1 MTAIP
6 DRTVSIITPAYN
18 AARFVAE
25 AVESVRRQT
34 YDQWEMLV
42 IDDCSRDET
51 REIVR
56 ALARQDSRV
65 KLIEQPANG
74 GPARARQAGLDA
86 ASGRYIAFLDSD
98 DLWLPQKLE
107 RQLAFMDACNSAI
120 SFTQFRRISADGL
133 GVGKLIRIPDR
144 LDYSRLLR
152 NTAIATSTV
161 VVDRHKTGPFSMT
174 VTYYDDFVLW
184 LSILRKGFIAHGLQ
198 EDLMRYRVASGSWSR
213 NKLRSA
219 LWVWRTYQHIEKLS
233 VPYSAWCF
241 AGYVWNAVSKYR
253 SF

>member
-1 MTAIP
+1 MP
-6 DRTVSIITPAYN
+6 VSDKTVSIITPAYN
-18 AARFVAE
+18 AARFVAD
-25 AVESVRRQT
+25 AIKSVRRQT
-34 YDQWEMLV
+34 HERWEMLV
-42 IDDCSRDET
+42 VDDCSRDAT
-51 REIVR
+51 RDIVR
-56 ALARQDSRV
+56 ALSREDSRV
-65 KLIEQPANG
+65 KLIEQAANG

-86 ASGRYIAFLDSD
+86 ATGRYIAFLDSD

-107 RQLAFMDACNSAI
+107 RQLEFMDEREAAI
-120 SFTQFRRISADGL
+120 SFTEFRRISVDGRD
-133 GVGKLIRIPDR
+133 VGKLIRIPER
-144 LDYSRLLR
+144 LDYHQLLR

-161 VVDRHKTGPFSMT
+161 IVDRRRTGPFSMT

-184 LSILRKGFIAHGLQ
+184 LSILRRGFTAHGLQ

-219 LWVWRTYQHIEKLS
+219 LWVWRTYQQIEKLS

>member
-1 MTAIP
+1 MP
-6 DRTVSIITPAYN
+6 VFDKTVSIITPAYN
-18 AARFVAE
+18 AARFVAD
-25 AVESVRRQT
+25 AIESVRRQT
-34 YDQWEMLV
+34 HERWEMLV
-42 IDDCSRDET
+42 VDDCSRDAT
-51 REIVR
+51 RDIVR
-56 ALARQDSRV
+56 ALSREESRV

-86 ASGRYIAFLDSD
+86 ATGRYIAFLDSD

-107 RQLAFMDACNSAI
+107 RQLEFMDAREAAI
-120 SFTQFRRISADGL
+120 SFTEFRRISVDGRD
-133 GVGKLIRIPDR
+133 VGKLIRIPER
-144 LDYSRLLR
+144 LDYHQLLR

-161 VVDRHKTGPFSMT
+161 IVDREKTGPVSMT
-174 VTYYDDFVLW
+174 VTFYDDFVLW
-184 LSILRKGFIAHGLQ
+184 LSILRRGFVAHGLQ

-219 LWVWRTYQHIEKLS
+219 LWVWRTYQQIEKLS

>member
-1 MTAIP
+1 MTTVS
-6 DRTVSIITPAYN
+6 DKTVSIITPGYN
-18 AARFVAE
+18 AARFVAD
-25 AVESVRRQT
+25 AIESVRRQT
-34 YDQWEMLV
+34 YEKWEMLV

-51 REIVR
+51 RDVVR
-56 ALARQDSRV
+56 AFSRRDSRV

-86 ASGRYIAFLDSD
+86 AGGRYIAFLDSD
-98 DLWLPQKLE
+98 DCWLPRKLE
-107 RQLAFMDACNSAI
+107 RQLEYMHANEAAI

-133 GVGKLIRIPDR
+133 RSGKLIPIPER
-144 LDYSRLLR
+144 LGYRQLLC

-161 VVDRHKTGPFSMT
+161 IVDREKTGPFSMT

-184 LSILRKGFIAHGLQ
+184 LSILRRGFVAHGLQ

-219 LWVWRTYQHIEKLS
+219 LWVWRTYQQIEKLS

-241 AGYVWNAVSKYR
+241 AAYVWNAVSKYR